1 MRGRA
6 TQFNGIQAFPT
17 FKNPFLKCFHF
28 ATGSFTNGNIHVFP
42 FHHRILVQLMG
53 LLLSFHALCVCMC
66 VRACTCLCACVRA
79 CPCVPVRTCVCMCV
93 CACVCVYVLC
103 LVAQLCPTP
112 CDPVDRSPQSSF
124 FHGDFQGK
132 STGEDCHSL
141 LQGIFLSQGLN
152 LGLLHTTVCIP

>member
-17 FKNPFLKCFHF
+17 FKNPFLKCFHV
-28 ATGSFTNGNIHVFP
+28 ATDSFTNRNIHVFP
-42 FHHRILVQLMG
+42 LHHRILAQLMG

-66 VRACTCLCACVRA
+66 VCVSMRARA
-79 CPCVPVRTCVCMCV
+79 YMCV
-93 CACVCVYVLC
+93 YVCARTCVYVLC

-112 CDPVDRSPQSSF
+112 CDLVDHSPQGSF

-132 STGEDCHSL
+132 STGEDCHFL